1 MNGMKVMTA
10 KRARYEHITVDPVTP
25 VIGAVIGKVR
35 LSGDLPPAVHGEI
48 LRALHENL
56 VVFFE
61 DQDITPDDHRA
72 FGARFARLQIHP
84 YLPALD
90 GYPEIVVLENDELRK
105 PQVNF
110 WHADVTF
117 QEYPPLGSILLAREI
132 PPYGGDTLWA
142 NMYAAYNA
150 LSDRMRSL
158 LSDMTALHVGRV
170 AEYEA
175 AYGRSTAASE
185 PPQAE
190 HPVVLT
196 HPESGRQGLYVH
208 PAATTRIVGMSEKES
223 AALLEMLYR
232 HILTPEFQVRFRWK
246 KNAVAFWDNRC
257 TQHYAN
263 ADYWP
268 QCRLMHRVTLEG
280 RRLRETGEGERLGG

>member
-1 MNGMKVMTA
+1 MNDMKTMTA
-10 KRARYEHITVDPVTP
+10 RRTRYEHITVDPVTP
-25 VIGAVIGKVR
+25 VIGAVIGNVR
-35 LSGDLPPAVHGEI
+35 LSGDLSPAVHGEI

-56 VVFFE
+56 VIFFE
-61 DQDITPDDHRA
+61 DQDITPDEHRA
-72 FGARFARLQIHP
+72 FGARFARLQIHQ
-84 YLPALD
+84 YLPALE

-117 QEYPPLGSILLAREI
+117 QKHPPLGSILLAREI
-132 PPYGGDTLWA
+132 PPCGGDTLWA
-142 NMYAAYNA
+142 SMYAAYEA

-158 LSDMTALHVGRV
+158 LSGMTALHVGRV

-175 AYGRSTAASE
+175 AYGRSAAASE

-208 PAATTRIVGMSEKES
+208 PAATTRIVGMSDKES
-223 AALLEMLYR
+223 GALLDMLYR

-246 KNAVAFWDNRC
+246 QKAVAFWDNRC

-268 QCRLMHRVTLEG
+268 MRRLMHRVTLEG
-280 RRLRETGEGERLGG
+280 EGLSG